1 MSAKWIPLYPG
12 DYLRDTSALTM
23 QQHGAYLQVL
33 LHYYVSGPIPTD
45 AAAYAVAGAAVST
58 LHRVCGAFTKGERE
72 DVQFVLGKFFYQDG
86 DFWRHKRADAEIAES
101 AKRSANAREKANLR
115 WQKDAQPDAPAY
127 SGASAGAMPGQ
138 MLEGMPDGC
147 YPQPQP
153 QKEIKD
159 IGHLGHLACP
169 YERLVDAYHQCM
181 PDNPRVRKLTDAR
194 RRQLRARWNECH
206 EPIGKSFG
214 YATVDEGVE
223 KWRQFFQVCA
233 LSEFLTGRTTPQPGR
248 APFVADLE
256 WLTASANFI
265 RILENKYHRES
276 QPVVSGGRFA
286 GVK

>member
-33 LHYYVSGPIPTD
+33 LHYYVSGPIPKD
-45 AAAYAVAGAAVST
+45 AAACAGGGAAVSA
-58 LHRVCGAFTKGERE
+58 LHRVCGAFTKRERE
-72 DVQFVLGKFFYQDG
+72 DVQFVLAKFFHLDG
-86 DFWRHKRADAEIAES
+86 DFWRHKRADAELAES
-101 AKRSANAREKANLR
+101 AERSAKAKEKANRR
-115 WQKDAQPDAPAY
+115 WGKDTAADAAAY
-127 SGASAGAMPGQ
+127 AGASAAEMPGQ

-153 QKEIKD
+153 QKELKD
-159 IGHLGHLACP
+159 IGHLACP

-214 YATVDEGVE
+214 YATVNEGVE

-248 APFVADLE
+248 VPFVADLE
-256 WLTASANFI
+256 WLIKPANFI
-265 RILENKYHRES
+265 RVLENRYHR
-276 QPVVSGGRFA
+276 GGDQ
-286 GVK
+286 